1 MSLEILLGSAAGL
14 SCAALF
20 GLSNIVY
27 KSQSDEIRPL
37 TITSLKMWVSL
48 PLMVALVAVP
58 LFLGIPLVP
67 ITSILPLIL
76 SIIPGAIIGD
86 MIYFYSQARIGVS
99 RAFPIAMVFPLITY
113 LLSIMLLGDIFILNR
128 LFGMILVILGV
139 SVITRE
145 QAAQQKDTKQKSSLD
160 RLGIVLALVAAVF
173 WAVASIFAEVA
184 IRDVQDPVSANFIRI
199 LAGSVALIPV
209 FTIAHKRGMPSPTKR
224 ATKLTLVAGFFGMG
238 LGSLGYIF
246 AVKFTGA
253 AVSAVLSSTAP
264 LFAIPASAY
273 FLRERVTRHIVLGT
287 ITTVIGIWLV
297 IL

>member
-1 MSLEILLGSAAGL
+1 MALDTLVGQAAGL
-14 SCAALF
+14 LCAALF

-27 KSQSDEIRPL
+27 KSQSNEIRPL
-37 TITSLKMWVSL
+37 AITSLKMWISL
-48 PLMVALVAVP
+48 PLMTALVIMP
-58 LFLGIPLVP
+58 TILGLQLVP
-67 ITSILPLIL
+67 VTAILPLTL

-99 RAFPIAMVFPLITY
+99 RAFPIAMIFPLITY
-113 LLSIMLLGDIFILNR
+113 LLSIVFLGDLLFVNR
-128 LFGMILVILGV
+128 LFGMILVIAGV

-145 QAAQQKDTKQKSSLD
+145 QAAQKKKIKHKVSLD

-173 WAVASIFAEVA
+173 WAVASIFAQIALVG
-184 IRDVQDPVSANFIRI
+184 VDPVNANFVRI
-199 LAGSVALIPV
+199 LAGSITLLPV
-209 FTIAHKRGMPSPTKR
+209 FTIAHKQGMPLPTRR
-224 ATKLTLVAGFFGMG
+224 ATKLTLAAGFFGMG

-246 AVKFTGA
+246 AVKYTGA

-273 FLRERVTRHIVLGT
+273 FLKEKVTWKIVIGT
-287 ITTVIGIWLV
+287 LTTIIGIWLV